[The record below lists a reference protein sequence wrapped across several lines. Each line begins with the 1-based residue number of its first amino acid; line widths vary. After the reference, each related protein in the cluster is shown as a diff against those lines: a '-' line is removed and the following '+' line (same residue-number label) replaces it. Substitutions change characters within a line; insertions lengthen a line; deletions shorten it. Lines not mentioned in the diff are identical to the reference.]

1 MHRWPILTLVA
12 LQNGLAQYRIGYR
25 GVTGRRAARLLH
37 VLVVAAIVVERV
49 VGFSGLDVI
58 LRVDR
63 AHTVRSVRAEPLEKG
78 AIHLRR

>member
-1 MHRWPILTLVA
+1 M
-12 LQNGLAQYRIGYR
+12 
-25 GVTGRRAARLLH
+25 RLLH

-58 LRVDR
+58 LRVVR
-63 AHTVRSVRAEPLEKG
+63 VHTVRSVRAEPLEKG